1 MSDAEKPRRIRD
13 PVHGLIVF
21 CEDKSDFQNETD
33 RIAWSLLNTFEFQRL
48 RRIRQL
54 GFSELVYPGA
64 THSRFAHS
72 IGVYHTARKLIAVI
86 HRRQGC
92 VDEKRAREVLLA
104 ALLHDIGHGPFSHS
118 FEEIAKALGRKKRHE
133 AWSAEI
139 VEGDTEVNLKL
150 HNADRTLPE
159 SIGKVLRATE
169 PEDIYATVV
178 SSQFDADRLDYVQ
191 RDRLMTGVDTAHIDL
206 DWLFDCLE
214 VGTITMNETEPDE
227 AQCLFLNAKG
237 MPVAED
243 YLVARFRLAQKDSGQ
258 GKTGRRRAG

>member
-54 GFSELVYPGA
+54 GFSDLVYPGA

-92 VDEKRAREVLLA
+92 LDERRAREVLLA

-178 SSQFDADRLDYVQ
+178 SSQFDADRPCTKSTTSIASQ
-191 RDRLMTGVDTAHIDL
+191 RSKRFWSRKDRQTKSRLTSPACRIWST
-206 DWLFDCLE
+206 
-214 VGTITMNETEPDE
+214 
-227 AQCLFLNAKG
+227 
-237 MPVAED
+237 
-243 YLVARFRLAQKDSGQ
+243 RLAMRNRFVVSMLLIRIPSTNFETLQED
-258 GKTGRRRAG
+258 